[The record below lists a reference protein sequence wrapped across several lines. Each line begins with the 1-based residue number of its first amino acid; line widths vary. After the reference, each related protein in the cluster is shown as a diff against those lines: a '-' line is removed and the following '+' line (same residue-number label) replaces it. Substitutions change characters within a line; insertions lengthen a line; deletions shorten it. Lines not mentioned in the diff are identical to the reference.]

1 MKMVLSGDLVPA
13 VVLDLGYGGYGVV
26 RSLVQYG
33 IPVIG
38 FCNHRKLPEYRTK
51 LCSQKIYFNGDDDL
65 REKLADLASGLSHKP
80 VLYLTA
86 DSYVRFAIENR
97 QFIDENFLIHLPSN
111 DVLNLLLDKTVFT
124 DYALGHDVLIPRT
137 RNLFN
142 GEDLEHI
149 AGTLDFPVI
158 LKPFVRTAAWRQ
170 AKLCKAYY
178 LDSMDELKKIYGRV
192 NAVES
197 RLMVQEW
204 IPGGDSNI
212 HYCLVYFNG
221 ENDCLASFTG
231 YKIRQWPVG
240 TGTASST
247 APLENKFVTERTI
260 DLMKQIQYSGFGSIE
275 YKHHGLNGKHYLI
288 EPTVGRVEQIGYV
301 ATANGVNLP
310 LRSYNALTG
319 SAIGEDPPPG
329 MSVYFIDELADF
341 ASAMVHFRKKML
353 GLGDYLRSLLRKH
366 KFRYYNKHDLGV
378 FLGLIRKALTFD
390 LRK

>member
-1 MKMVLSGDLVPA
+1 MNKVLSGDLIPA

-26 RSLVQYG
+26 RSLVEYG

-51 LCSQKIYFNGDDDL
+51 LCNRKVYFNGDADL
-65 REKLADLASGLSHKP
+65 REKLADVASGLPHKP

-86 DSYVRFAIENR
+86 DSYVKFAIENR
-97 QFIDENFLIHLPSN
+97 QFIDEHFLIHLPSN
-111 DVLNLLLDKTVFT
+111 DVLNLLLDKTAFS
-124 DYALGHDVLIPRT
+124 DYALRHDILIPRT
-137 RNLFN
+137 HNLFN
-142 GEDLEHI
+142 SEDLDSI
-149 AGTLDFPVI
+149 ARTLEFPVI

-170 AKLCKAYY
+170 ANLCKAYY
-178 LDSMDELKKIYGRV
+178 LKSTDELRKIYARV
-192 NAVES
+192 NKAES

-221 ENDCLASFTG
+221 ESDCLASFTG

-247 APLENKFVTERTI
+247 APLENKFVTESTI
-260 DLMKQIQYSGFGSIE
+260 ALLKQIGYSGFGSVE
-275 YKHHGLNGKHYLI
+275 YKHHGLNGHHYLI

-310 LRSYNALTG
+310 LHCYNALTG
-319 SAIGEDPPPG
+319 SAMEEAPPPA

-341 ASAMVHFRKKML
+341 ASAMVHFRKKRL
-353 GLGDYLRSLLRKH
+353 RFGDYLRSLMRKN
-366 KFRYYNKHDLGV
+366 KFRYYNKHDLRV
-378 FLGLIRKALTFD
+378 FFGLFRKALSFNF
-390 LRK
+390 RK